1 MSGRTKEA
9 AKSFFLIVLGI
20 FIFQA
25 LFANAPAAAE
35 KKIRVGSFTNES
47 SVHISPENNEYGYS
61 YEFLQ
66 EISQYYNWELEFVPE
81 TGKESL
87 DGLSDGRV
95 DILSHVHY
103 GDELKD
109 LVDYSTRESGSCRV
123 GLYVLKSNESI
134 SPDDL
139 SSFNGKRIGIFAP
152 ARQVQILEKSISD
165 FGAKPHLVKFDT
177 AENLTEALRNGSVDG
192 ALISENNL
200 PEDLKL
206 IKSFPEE
213 PFYFAVAKGNREL
226 LLKIDSAMQNILLMD
241 PSFRN
246 DLFKKHYGKNLAWES
261 ILTLEEKKFIE
272 QSPILIVSYDPEWK
286 PFEYYDKSNKQMA
299 GINSEILKLVEEFTG
314 LKMKIIHHTSWN
326 EALRRMRDGEL
337 DILTGVN
344 RSFIWGAKNNFRLTK
359 AILNAP
365 IVMVMNRKSG
375 NMEETIALPRDYF
388 LSEVVE
394 SFHKFDNVVYLGSQ
408 EECFDALVSNKVT
421 ATFANSYVA
430 NYLISLPRYRNLYTI
445 NYGELNEEVSFGIS
459 KRCDPILVSIIN
471 KAINSIPEE
480 TKNGIIIKHSYS
492 RDEASFIDMIYE
504 HHVELA
510 KGITLVL
517 IILVI
522 GITMVAISKSI
533 DKKRLKKLLYYD
545 SLTGSKNYNS
555 FKEEVP
561 GIIKSNPD
569 INFAMLFIDIVE
581 FKFINSSFG
590 YEEGDRV
597 LKKVSSAL
605 EGLLEGPRETFAR
618 ITADHFV

>member
-1 MSGRTKEA
+1 MSGRTKAA

-20 FIFQA
+20 FFFQA

-246 DLFKKHYGKNLAWES
+246 DLFKKHYG
-261 ILTLEEKKFIE
+261 
-272 QSPILIVSYDPEWK
+272 
-286 PFEYYDKSNKQMA
+286 
-299 GINSEILKLVEEFTG
+299 
-314 LKMKIIHHTSWN
+314 
-326 EALRRMRDGEL
+326 
-337 DILTGVN
+337 
-344 RSFIWGAKNNFRLTK
+344 
-359 AILNAP
+359 
-365 IVMVMNRKSG
+365 
-375 NMEETIALPRDYF
+375 
-388 LSEVVE
+388 
-394 SFHKFDNVVYLGSQ
+394 
-408 EECFDALVSNKVT
+408 
-421 ATFANSYVA
+421 
-430 NYLISLPRYRNLYTI
+430 
-445 NYGELNEEVSFGIS
+445 
-459 KRCDPILVSIIN
+459 
-471 KAINSIPEE
+471 
-480 TKNGIIIKHSYS
+480 
-492 RDEASFIDMIYE
+492 
-504 HHVELA
+504 
-510 KGITLVL
+510 
-517 IILVI
+517 
-522 GITMVAISKSI
+522 
-533 DKKRLKKLLYYD
+533 
-545 SLTGSKNYNS
+545 
-555 FKEEVP
+555 
-561 GIIKSNPD
+561 
-569 INFAMLFIDIVE
+569 
-581 FKFINSSFG
+581 
-590 YEEGDRV
+590 
-597 LKKVSSAL
+597 
-605 EGLLEGPRETFAR
+605 
-618 ITADHFV
+618 